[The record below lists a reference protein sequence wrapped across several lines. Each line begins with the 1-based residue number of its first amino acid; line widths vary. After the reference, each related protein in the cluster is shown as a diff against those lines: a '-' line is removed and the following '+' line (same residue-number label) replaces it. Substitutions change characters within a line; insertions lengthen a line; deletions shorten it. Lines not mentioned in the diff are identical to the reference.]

1 MYDIALNSNSHD
13 VVIADGDVLMIDDKA
28 RIAQQA
34 KIRLLRWR
42 GEWFLNTRDGLP
54 YIEHILVKNPNLLH
68 VRELL
73 HDELR
78 TIEGV
83 KRVPK
88 LMLSM
93 DRQNRVLTVNF
104 ALETDY
110 GTIERVEVIGY
121 GQ

>member
-13 VVIADGDVLMIDDKA
+13 VVIADGDVFVIDDKA

-54 YIEHILVKNPNLLH
+54 YMEHILVKNPNLLH

-83 KRVPK
+83 KRVSK

-110 GTIERVEVIGY
+110 GTIERVEVMGY

>member
-13 VVIADGDVLMIDDKA
+13 IVIAGGDVLMIDDKA

-83 KRVPK
+83 KRVSK

>member
-13 VVIADGDVLMIDDKA
+13 VVIAGGDVLMIDDKV

-42 GEWFLNTRDGLP
+42 GEWFLNTHDGLP

-83 KRVPK
+83 KRVSK
-88 LMLSM
+88 LMLSI

-104 ALETDY
+104 ALDTDY

>member
-13 VVIADGDVLMIDDKA
+13 VVIAGGDVLVIDDKV

-54 YIEHILVKNPNLLH
+54 YMEHILVKNPNLLH

-83 KRVPK
+83 KRVSK

-110 GTIERVEVIGY
+110 GTIERVEVMGY

>member
-13 VVIADGDVLMIDDKA
+13 VVIADGDVLVIDDKA

-54 YIEHILVKNPNLLH
+54 YMEHILVKNPNLLH
-68 VRELL
+68 IRELL

-78 TIEGV
+78 TIGGV
-83 KRVPK
+83 KRVSK

-110 GTIERVEVIGY
+110 GTIERVEVMGY